1 MSMKHLSFTIWF
13 QLLAVSVVVWPL
25 CSVVPVLW
33 FIMNSEKV
41 NTESI
46 MSCFQGSQ
54 NFGKKTLSNKV
65 RKVRVVSA
73 CALRVV

>member
-1 MSMKHLSFTIWF
+1 MSMNHLSFIIWF

-33 FIMNSEKV
+33 FIMNSDGTAIEKF

-54 NFGKKTLSNKV
+54 NFEKTLKQS
-65 RKVRVVSA
+65 
-73 CALRVV
+73 

>member
-13 QLLAVSVVVWPL
+13 RLLAVSVVVRPL

-54 NFGKKTLSNKV
+54 NFEKNSQTKLGKSGSLLPV
-65 RKVRVVSA
+65 R
-73 CALRVV
+73 